1 MIPKDKIE
9 EVKDRADI
17 VDVVS
22 TFVPLRKR
30 GANYIGLCPFHSEK
44 TPSFSVSAE
53 KRIFY
58 CFGCRETGSVIDFV
72 MKKEGLDFVDA
83 VRSLAGRY
91 GVVIEETKGK
101 STDEREAL
109 YEALKQAAHFY
120 QAYLESAA
128 GAGARLYLKKRGYE
142 GEILKD
148 FQVGCAPD
156 GWDGLTTWL
165 RKKGIDSDAASK
177 AGLIIKKE
185 KGGWYDRFRGRVIFP
200 IHDLRGRVVAFGGRA
215 MENVEPKYLN
225 SPESPVFKKGSVLYG
240 LYQAKQSVMKE
251 GSVIV
256 VEGYFDLLAM
266 HAHGFKN
273 SVATMGTAL
282 TADHLRLLKP
292 RAATVYALFDS
303 DEAGKAAAL
312 RGLDLFLAEELT
324 CRAVRLTS
332 AKDPDEF
339 LSKAGADAMKEAIAG
354 AEPLMEVFLRN
365 LRTVTGVTEPEG
377 KARYLDL
384 ALPYLLKIKNI
395 AERGHY
401 AAVAASALGMPVEAL
416 YEALKAPHGDD
427 GYQAVAKASPKANP
441 HGLKEVTLLRV
452 ILKHPELYDARFAAA
467 AEAFAP
473 GAMKDAAMVI
483 ARLCREGRV
492 LAAPAILDGL
502 PAGGDRA
509 AVAEVLFRDDDG
521 FIESPA
527 QMLED
532 SLKSIRIGAKLKDG
546 TVELLKRL
554 EESGNK
560 EMAEEMLRRLVPGKD
575 DMKRE

>member
-30 GANYIGLCPFHSEK
+30 GSNYIGLCPFHSEK

-72 MKKEGLDFVDA
+72 MKKEGLDFVEA
-83 VRSLAGRY
+83 VRSLALRY
-91 GVVIEETKGK
+91 GVVIEETSGK
-101 STDEREAL
+101 PGDEREPL
-109 YEALKQAAHFY
+109 YEALKAAAHYY
-120 QAYLESAA
+120 QAHLES
-128 GAGARLYLKKRGYE
+128 GAGESARLYLKKRGYA
-142 GEILKD
+142 GDILKD

-165 RKKGIDSDAASK
+165 RKKGIDPDAAAR

-185 KGGWYDRFRGRVIFP
+185 KGGWYDRFRSRVIFP

-215 MENVEPKYLN
+215 LEDVEPKYLN
-225 SPESPVFKKGSVLYG
+225 SPESALFKKGSVLYG

-266 HAHGFKN
+266 HGHGFKN
-273 SVATMGTAL
+273 TVATMGTAL

-324 CRAVRLTS
+324 CRAVGLAS

-339 LSKAGADAMKEAIAG
+339 LSAAGTDAMKEAIAG

-365 LRTVTGVTEPEG
+365 LRTVTGVTAPEG

-401 AAVAASALGMPVEAL
+401 VSVAASVLGIPVEAV
-416 YEALKAPHGDD
+416 YEALKTPHG
-427 GYQAVAKASPKANP
+427 GAVYHAATKASSKANP
-441 HGLKEVTLLRV
+441 HGMKEVTLLRV
-452 ILKHPELYDARFAAA
+452 ILKHPELYDARFDAAA
-467 AEAFAP
+467 GAFAP
-473 GAMKDAAMVI
+473 GALKDAAIII
-483 ARLCREGRV
+483 ARFCSEGRE
-492 LAAPAILDGL
+492 LAAPAILEAL
-502 PAGGDRA
+502 PAGCDRA

-521 FIESPA
+521 FIESPT

-546 TVELLKRL
+546 TVELIKRL

-560 EMAEEMLRRLVPGKD
+560 EMAEEMMRRLAPVKD
-575 DMKRE
+575 GGKRE